1 MVYLLLNGK
10 KLKPFTCM
18 EYLDEE
24 EEVQDEDNGL
34 DIVLTEPTG
43 DDE

>member
-18 EYLDEE
+18 EFMEE
-24 EEVQDEDNGL
+24 EEEEPTEETLLGIL
-34 DIVLTEPTG
+34 SEPTG